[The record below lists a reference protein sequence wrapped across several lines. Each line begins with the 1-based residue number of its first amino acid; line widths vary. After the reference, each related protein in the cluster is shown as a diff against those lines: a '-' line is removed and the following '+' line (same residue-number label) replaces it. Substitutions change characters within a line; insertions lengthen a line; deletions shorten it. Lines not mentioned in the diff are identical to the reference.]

1 LLQAAP
7 AVAARPEPVSGTH
20 FFDTGFEPAVS
31 SSGRFVAFAGGPA
44 NTGSS
49 NPQVFV
55 RDRVRRTTRLV
66 SVARTGGEPDS
77 QSLFPAI
84 SSSGRYVAFESD
96 ADDIVASDL
105 NAANDVFVRDR
116 TAGTTTLVSVG
127 PGGVRA
133 NGSSGSASISA
144 NGRVV
149 AFQSFATNLG
159 GPDSS
164 TTTHDIFVRDLD
176 AGTTTRVSIGLGGAE
191 PNGESSAP
199 AVSRDGRTVVFYSNA
214 SNLVSGDTNGKRDV
228 FAFDR
233 ASGAIRRVSVT
244 PSGEEANGDVAS
256 PTPPATNANGTV
268 FAFATFA
275 SNLLGGTPTGDVAVR
290 DETHNTVERI
300 STGAEVDNVYEE
312 AESIGPSMSA
322 DARLVAYATPNQQ
335 LPGYLGIEGMG
346 IYLRDRTSGALT
358 RASQL
363 SQCRGADGI
372 NGYPS
377 LSSDGRW
384 IAFQSNAINLLKPGV
399 YPGGANPPMH
409 LYIASTRAP
418 SGTEVCRLSV
428 RPRTIHTRTGGNIRI
443 VLSKRGS
450 FRIRIYRKR
459 GHKLRRRATITGRG
473 LGPNL
478 VTIPFNGRIHG
489 QTLAAGTYVA
499 VANGS
504 ARGVSWKRFTFKIRR
519 P

>member
-1 LLQAAP
+1 VNA
-7 AVAARPEPVSGTH
+7 
-20 FFDTGFEPAVS
+20 D
-31 SSGRFVAFAGGPA
+31 GRFVAFAGGPG
-44 NTGSS
+44 NLEVSS
-49 NPQVFV
+49 IAQVYV
-55 RDRVRRTTRLV
+55 RDRLRRTTRLV

-77 QSLFPAI
+77 QSLYPAI

-96 ADDIVASDL
+96 ADDIAPSDL

-133 NGSSGSASISA
+133 NGSSGLASISA
-144 NGRVV
+144 DGRVV
-149 AFQSFATNLG
+149 AFQSSATNLG

-164 TTTHDIFVRDLD
+164 SITDDIFVRDLD

-191 PNGESSAP
+191 PNGESFTP
-199 AVSRDGRTVVFYSNA
+199 AVSRDGRTVVFVSSA
-214 SNLVSGDTNGKRDV
+214 SNLVSGDTNGHSDV

-233 ASGAIRRVSVT
+233 TTGTIRRISVT
-244 PSGEEANGDVAS
+244 PAGDEANGPVAN
-256 PTPPATNANGTV
+256 PNPPAVNSNGTV
-268 FAFATFA
+268 FAFGTFA
-275 SNLLGGTPTGDVAVR
+275 SNLLGGTPTRDVVLR
-290 DETHNTVERI
+290 DETRNTDERI

-322 DARLVAYATPNQQ
+322 DARLVAYATANPQ
-335 LPGYLGIEGMG
+335 LPGYLGTEGMG
-346 IYLRDRTSGALT
+346 VYVRHRVTGALT
-358 RASQL
+358 RASQV
-363 SQCRGADGI
+363 SQCRAADSV

-377 LSSDGRW
+377 LSADGRFVAW
-384 IAFQSNAINLLKPGV
+384 QSNAINLLEPGV

-409 LYIASTRAP
+409 VYIASTKAP
-418 SGTEVCRLSV
+418 SGTEICKLSV
-428 RPRTIHTRTGGNIRI
+428 RPRTIHTGTGGNIRI

-473 LGPNL
+473 LGPDL

-489 QTLAAGTYVA
+489 QSLGPGTFVA

-504 ARGVSWKRFTFKIRR
+504 ARGVPAKRFRFKLAR